1 MTIVPCLN
9 YKGGSFFTKFVTFFI
24 FQASAYLD
32 KFITRKEDNFIRP
45 ILNWEKTH
53 NASFNESDPL
63 FVKFVKFVKFIIFEI
78 ESNSQ
83 SYGTL
88 HWWPFTNI
96 CGLCNVRY
104 DFIGKVE
111 TWTSDIENLSEMT
124 EFKDFDLSS
133 TNKEK
138 FNQNTKKSKEDIS
151 QVYFKQLN
159 QEIIIKLY
167 NIYKSDF
174 FIGGYKYPQSYIDSV
189 KNIIPN

>member
-1 MTIVPCLN
+1 LD
-9 YKGGSFFTKFVTFFI
+9 FEKFV
-24 FQASAYLD
+24 
-32 KFITRKEDNFIRP
+32 R
-45 ILNWEKTH
+45 
-53 NASFNESDPL
+53 
-63 FVKFVKFVKFIIFEI
+63 FIIFEI
-78 ESNSQ
+78 ESNSK

-96 CGLCNVRY
+96 CDLCHVHY

-111 TWTSDIENLSEMT
+111 TWRSDIQNLSEMT
-124 EFKDFDLSS
+124 EFADFDLSS

-138 FNQNTKKSKEDIS
+138 FNQNTKKTKEDIS

-174 FIGGYKYPQSYIDSV
+174 LIGGYNYPQSYIDSI
-189 KNIIPN
+189 KNI

>member
-1 MTIVPCLN
+1 MLHFSQN
-9 YKGGSFFTKFVTFFI
+9 LLLFI

-45 ILNWEKTH
+45 ILKWEKTH
-53 NASFNESDPL
+53 NASLNESDPL
-63 FVKFVKFVKFIIFEI
+63 FVKFVKFIIFEI
-78 ESNSQ
+78 ESNSK

-111 TWTSDIENLSEMT
+111 TWTSDIRNLSEMT

-133 TNKEK
+133 TNKER

>member
-1 MTIVPCLN
+1 MLHFSRN
-9 YKGGSFFTKFVTFFI
+9 LLLFI

-32 KFITRKEDNFIRP
+32 KFITRKEDHFIKP
-45 ILNWEKTH
+45 ILNWEKTQ
-53 NASFNESDPL
+53 NASFTESDPFWSL
-63 FVKFVKFVKFIIFEI
+63 DFEKFVKFIIFEI
-78 ESNSQ
+78 ESNSK

-111 TWTSDIENLSEMT
+111 TWTSDIQNLSEMT
-124 EFKDFDLSS
+124 EFTDFDLRS
-133 TNKEK
+133 TNKK
-138 FNQNTKKSKEDIS
+138 RFNQNTKNSKKDIS

-159 QEIIIKLY
+159 QETIIKLY